1 MDISEIRCHNTR
13 LLVDSYG
20 AMARFADVLG
30 RAHAQ
35 VGHRVG
41 KNPTRNIGSKVARE
55 IEQCTGKPR
64 GWLDAYHV
72 DSVEGLLPHDHQ
84 SPHVFSR
91 LEEKLLSSSPAAIG
105 FVDFILDSWLDGKVD
120 DRGLNAL
127 RVTLDELTKS
137 SRNS

>member
-20 AMARFADVLG
+20 TMARFADVMG

-35 VGHRVG
+35 IGHWVG

-64 GWLDAYHV
+64 GWLDVYHV
-72 DSVEGLLPHDHQ
+72 DSAEGLLPHDHQ
-84 SPHVFSR
+84 SLQAGRETAVVQPS
-91 LEEKLLSSSPAAIG
+91 ECS
-105 FVDFILDSWLDGKVD
+105 
-120 DRGLNAL
+120 GLTSL
-127 RVTLDELTKS
+127 GRE
-137 SRNS
+137 RNP